1 MTLPAIQHRRVTE
14 SDRDTLL
21 SMRKSCGWGSNRID
35 SYLSEP
41 TWATYLFYRSSEDGQ
56 EQPVGM
62 GCLVFDLPD
71 DPAMASWE
79 TGTIAI
85 GEHGTDATTTYDYSP
100 RLVQQVSSSTRNHE
114 RPASATKYSPFSN
127 VSP

>member
-1 MTLPAIQHRRVTE
+1 
-14 SDRDTLL
+14 
-21 SMRKSCGWGSNRID
+21 
-35 SYLSEP
+35 
-41 TWATYLFYRSSEDGQ
+41 
-56 EQPVGM
+56 M

-71 DPAMASWE
+71 DPAMASRE

-85 GEHGTDATTTYDYSP
+85 GEYGTDATTADDYSP

-127 VSP
+127 ASP